1 MHQQQWVLY
10 HRELSKQR
18 KNQLEKLR
26 RKAKTVIQ
34 NPQTKKLC
42 IDVDFPKI
50 DQYLRGKFPEVDISD
65 VDVYATSPQV
75 FNRAWK
81 GMGGCYIDMLKSIF
95 VKDDHEDQTKGKQD
109 KFQKL
114 MGGWCKMSVDIE
126 DVLVHELIHAVSHKI
141 GRASSKY
148 RHMEEEFVY
157 TNCIDFYHDKGM
169 TDDEIVDNN
178 FLPFCVHDVYSSRSD
193 LNKMFFKI
201 DTSLSDVQGMT
212 NGEYKKFLSK
222 HAEILVPAIVIR
234 ARERAHHMIEVYHKY
249 GADMYRTAPINSQE
263 DKTSLRFSSLD
274 LD

>member
-18 KNQLEKLR
+18 KHQLEKLR

-34 NPQTKKLC
+34 NSQTIKLC
-42 IDVDFPKI
+42 IETDFPKI

-65 VDVYATSPQV
+65 VDVYTSPSQV

-81 GMGGCYIDMLKSIF
+81 GMGGCYIDVLKTIF
-95 VKDDHEDQTKGKQD
+95 VKNKIGNKIGEKRN

-114 MGGWCKMSVDIE
+114 MDECCKMSVDVE
-126 DVLVHELIHAVSHKI
+126 DVLVHELIHAISHKI

-169 TDDEIVDNN
+169 TDDEIIDNN

-193 LNKMFFKI
+193 LNEMFSRLSS
-201 DTSLSDVQGMT
+201 SLSDVQKMT
-212 NGEYKKFLSK
+212 NGEYKRFLSK
-222 HAEILVPAIVIR
+222 HATVLVPAIVKR
-234 ARERAHHMIEVYHKY
+234 ARERARHMIDLYNKY
-249 GADMYRTAPINSQE
+249 GVEMYRTAPVDPQE